1 MLVGIDIDDV
11 KADFMT
17 AFLKFYNEHHATNF
31 TTNDVKHHDLS
42 KLWNGDRDSVKKA
55 LDEFYE
61 SKAFH
66 QLQPMPDA
74 QEAVSALS
82 QKHTLVVISAR
93 PDHIHERTREWIHN
107 QFPNSFSDIH
117 FTTAKGTKKADMCIK
132 LGVDVFIEDN
142 PVYAG
147 ECAAA
152 DIKVLLFD
160 RPWNQGPLPDGVTR
174 IKSWKQV
181 VDILNT

>member
-11 KADFMT
+11 KADFAP
-17 AFLKFYNEHHATNF
+17 AFFKHYNEQHGTNYSAA
-31 TTNDVKHHDLS
+31 DL
-42 KLWNGDRDSVKKA
+42 KNPDYGTLIGGDRENVKKA

-61 SKAFH
+61 SKAF
-66 QLQPMPDA
+66 QQMQPIPEA
-74 QEAVSALS
+74 QECIPLLA

-93 PDHIHERTREWIHN
+93 AEKIQEYTREWIN
-107 QFPNSFSDIH
+107 KNFPNCFSDIH
-117 FTTAKGTKKADMCIK
+117 FTTAKGTKKADLCIK
-132 LGVDVFIEDN
+132 LCVDVFIEDN

-152 DIKVLLFD
+152 GIKVLLFD
-160 RPWNQGPLPDGVTR
+160 KPWNQGAMPDGVR
-174 IKSWKQV
+174 RVHRWQEV